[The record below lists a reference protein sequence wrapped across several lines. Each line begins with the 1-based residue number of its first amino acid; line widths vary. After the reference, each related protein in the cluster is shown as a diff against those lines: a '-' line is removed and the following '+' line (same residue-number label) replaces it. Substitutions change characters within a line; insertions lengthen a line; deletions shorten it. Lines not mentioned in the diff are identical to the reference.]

1 MQQNWTAGLEEGWV
15 AAVAR
20 GNRDVVISYSLRNKY
35 QLLTQLLLVTHLL
48 RDLLHLKSHS
58 FRSSTFTGKFIKIFF

>member
-35 QLLTQLLLVTHLL
+35 QLLTQLLLVTHLFL
-48 RDLLHLKSHS
+48 RRLMTDTISPTCL
-58 FRSSTFTGKFIKIFF
+58 